1 MVVTVNSKVE
11 ANRAIEEQNPFA
23 QPPFVHA
30 KHVWG
35 KQFPDIES
43 LNAHASDAVFK
54 ALDEIRAGHYSTTSL
69 LITAQNGTGKTHIIS
84 RIRHRLKQNGQAL
97 FVFANQFN
105 DLNEV
110 KEGFQKLLAVSLGYE
125 GSQKVSQWQEVA
137 SRIASVSL
145 EILKPGGTTIGE
157 KELIKKF
164 TKNSTEKVGKWIQK
178 LGDTFC
184 IDKDIKDPEI
194 VKAILWCLSE
204 NQKPH
209 AVNWLGGEELAQYK
223 ANELR
228 LPSQRRGFDTVLQ
241 TLNIISRFYELVICF
256 DELDVNEFN
265 EPGLHKSQV
274 VAGLV
279 KDLFENLNRGLI
291 LSTMMP
297 GTWNERVKQLPG
309 GVWNKMT
316 AQGKPYDLK
325 YLDEESILE
334 LVEFSLDNFYLAKGI
349 TPPYSIY
356 PFDETQL
363 RTIGKEKPTV
373 REVLKWCRENCHP
386 QTEEVE
392 LEKSQTE
399 ASKDTEFSSALI
411 LDNVNEAFLSEFQ
424 DDCQSYWEDNR
435 QLGNS
440 LQFSI
445 ERLIGKQVEGIKILS
460 VSSEVK
466 SRGGK
471 DPYLNFKI
479 SGKEGEA
486 DTCIGVAVLQN
497 NGGKGLGAGFRRLL
511 DKRNKFGLTRG
522 CLVRS
527 QKKSLSYH
535 FRKTYLEPLINEK
548 GGEFVDL
555 KLEEVQ
561 SLIAIYNVYR
571 KRNEYD
577 LTEEQI
583 YKFIENSESEKLLG
597 VHNPLVREILSAP
610 SQRVPETEDEPEL
623 DHSDPEELLEQ
634 SAETSPSLSN
644 DDSEADLDLLGDEI
658 ENSSESD
665 ALEELA

>member
-1 MVVTVNSKVE
+1 ME
-11 ANRAIEEQNPFA
+11 
-23 QPPFVHA
+23 
-30 KHVWG
+30 
-35 KQFPDIES
+35 
-43 LNAHASDAVFK
+43 
-54 ALDEIRAGHYSTTSL
+54 
-69 LITAQNGTGKTHIIS
+69 
-84 RIRHRLKQNGQAL
+84 
-97 FVFANQFN
+97 
-105 DLNEV
+105 
-110 KEGFQKLLAVSLGYE
+110 
-125 GSQKVSQWQEVA
+125 
-137 SRIASVSL
+137 
-145 EILKPGGTTIGE
+145 
-157 KELIKKF
+157 
-164 TKNSTEKVGKWIQK
+164 
-178 LGDTFC
+178 
-184 IDKDIKDPEI
+184 KDIKDPEI

-204 NQKPH
+204 NQKSH

-241 TLNIISRFYELVICF
+241 TLNIISCFYELVICF
-256 DELDVNEFN
+256 DELDVHEFN

-279 KDLFENLNRGLI
+279 KDIFENLNRGLI

-325 YLDEESILE
+325 YLDEESILD
-334 LVEFSLDNFYLAKGI
+334 LVKFSLDNFYLDRGI
-349 TPPYSIY
+349 NPPYPTY
-356 PFDETQL
+356 PFNEDQL
-363 RTIGKEKPTV
+363 REIGKEKPTV
-373 REVLKWCRENCHP
+373 REVLKWCRENCRP
-386 QTEEVE
+386 QTQ
-392 LEKSQTE
+392 EKESSQTQIE
-399 ASKDTEFSSALI
+399 LSKDTAPPITSMP
-411 LDNVNEAFLSEFQ
+411 DDVGEAFLSELQ

-440 LQFSI
+440 LQFTI
-445 ERLIGKQVEGIKILS
+445 ERLTGEQIEGVKILS

-479 SGKEGEA
+479 IGKDGETDA
-486 DTCIGVAVLQN
+486 CIGVAVLQN

-511 DKRNKFGLTRG
+511 DKHNKFGLTRG

-555 KLEEVQ
+555 KLEEIQ
-561 SLIAIYNVYR
+561 PLIAIYNVYR

-583 YKFIENSESEKLLG
+583 SEFIKKSESKKLLG
-597 VHNPLVREILSAP
+597 VHNPLVQEILSAP
-610 SQRVPETEDEPEL
+610 SQQIPETEDEPEL
-623 DHSDPEELLEQ
+623 DHGDPEELLEQ
-634 SAETSPSLSN
+634 SAETSSSLSGI
-644 DDSEADLDLLGDEI
+644 DSEADLDLLGNEVED
-658 ENSSESD
+658 SSESD
-665 ALEELA
+665 DLEELA